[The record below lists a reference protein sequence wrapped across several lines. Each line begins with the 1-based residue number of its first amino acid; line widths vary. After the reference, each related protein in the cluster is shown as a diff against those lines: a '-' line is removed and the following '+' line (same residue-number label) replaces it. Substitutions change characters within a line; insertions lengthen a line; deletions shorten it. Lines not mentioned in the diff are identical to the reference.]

1 MAEEVKQPTLE
12 DTEVDFTNE
21 EVQDE
26 TTDND
31 VETEEQD
38 TEETQEEQ
46 AEEHQEEEE
55 FNPDELDLETDD
67 MYKINDYDLTKY
79 KDRIDL
85 SNDTVRQN
93 LENVS
98 RELKEQGFTQSQ
110 VEFLLDKELNTLK
123 DMQEVE
129 RKPESIK
136 KELSEV
142 LTIQEK
148 RNYKAVGGYVKEL
161 IKDDAKMEKA
171 YNEIMGNPY
180 IVKLLNKAYMKS
192 LGGKEVN
199 TVKTGLETNTKR
211 DSVDDSIE
219 KLNNA
224 LKLGKATDEFIKQLR
239 HDTTDVEQL
248 DIYLKA
254 IGKI

>member
-12 DTEVDFTNE
+12 DTEIDLTNE

-26 TTDND
+26 TVDND
-31 VETEEQD
+31 IETDEHD

-46 AEEHQEEEE
+46 AEEQQEEE

-67 MYKINDYDLTKY
+67 MYKVNDYDLSKY

-110 VEFLLDKELNTLK
+110 VEFLLDKELSSLK
-123 DMQEVE
+123 DMQEVD
-129 RKPESIK
+129 RKPENIK

-142 LTIQEK
+142 LTIQEN
-148 RNYKAVGGYVKEL
+148 R
-161 IKDDAKMEKA
+161 
-171 YNEIMGNPY
+171 
-180 IVKLLNKAYMKS
+180 S
-192 LGGKEVN
+192 
-199 TVKTGLETNTKR
+199 
-211 DSVDDSIE
+211 
-219 KLNNA
+219 
-224 LKLGKATDEFIKQLR
+224 
-239 HDTTDVEQL
+239 
-248 DIYLKA
+248 
-254 IGKI
+254 

>member
-12 DTEVDFTNE
+12 DTEIDLTNE
-21 EVQDE
+21 GVEDE
-26 TTDND
+26 TVDND
-31 VETEEQD
+31 LETEQE

-46 AEEHQEEEE
+46 TEEQQEEE

-67 MYKINDYDLTKY
+67 MYKINDYDLSKY

-98 RELKEQGFTQSQ
+98 KELKEQGFTQSQ
-110 VEFLLDKELNTLK
+110 VEFLLDKELSALK
-123 DMQEVE
+123 DMQEVD

-161 IKDDAKMEKA
+161 IKDDDKMAKA
-171 YNEIMGNPY
+171 YNDIMGNPY

-192 LGGKEVN
+192 LGGKEIN
-199 TVKTGLETNTKR
+199 TVKTGLETNIKR
-211 DSVDDSIE
+211 DSVEDSIE

-224 LKLGKATDEFIKQLR
+224 LKMGKVNDDFIKRLR
-239 HDTTDVEQL
+239 HDTTNVEELDV
-248 DIYLKA
+248 YLKA